1 MTKRAKRAFTPRRGE
16 IWWVNFN
23 SPASA
28 PTPKGRAPKDKL
40 PAEGDEIYKTRPAV
54 VMNISANWKLK
65 LHIVV
70 PITGWK
76 EEYIQKGY
84 FWMIELPRERSNGL
98 SKDSAADTFEVKS
111 VSITRFGGRLGIV
124 SEAQLDL
131 IAETIAYN
139 IGYALPNPRLS

>member
-1 MTKRAKRAFTPRRGE
+1 MTKRVKRALTPLRGA

-23 SPASA
+23 SPVSA
-28 PTPKGRAPKDKL
+28 PTPKSRAPKDKL
-40 PAEGDEIYKTRPAV
+40 PTEGDEIYKTRPAV
-54 VMNISANWKLK
+54 VMNITSHWNLK

-76 EEYIQKGY
+76 EEYTQKGY

-111 VSITRFGGRLGIV
+111 ISIIRFGGRLGIV
-124 SEAQLDL
+124 SETQLDL